1 MSSPPTYTYIYLEP
15 ELKQSSL
22 IAASPLIFLVIILVH
37 FYYHY
42 KRLWKTNQCDGDLA
56 HLAPLFGSTTREWA
70 QKCLHAP
77 LEGSIYALNE
87 NISKLQAEV
96 KRMSPFEPALK
107 AARAKIMG
115 WSTNIKLATNQLKR
129 QK

>member
-1 MSSPPTYTYIYLEP
+1 MSSPSTYKYIYLEP

-22 IAASPLIFLVIILVH
+22 IAVSPLIFIVIILVY

-56 HLAPLFGSTTREWA
+56 NLAPLFGSTTREWA

-77 LEGSIYALNE
+77 LEGSIYSLNQ
-87 NISKLQAEV
+87 NISNLQAEV

-107 AARAKIMG
+107 TVRTKIMG
-115 WSTNIKLATNQLKR
+115 WSTKIKLAMNQLKR